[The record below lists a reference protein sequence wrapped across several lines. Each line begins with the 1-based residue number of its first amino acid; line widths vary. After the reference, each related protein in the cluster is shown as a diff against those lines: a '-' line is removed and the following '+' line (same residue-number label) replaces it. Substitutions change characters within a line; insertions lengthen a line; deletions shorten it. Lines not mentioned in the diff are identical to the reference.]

1 RTRRRRRR
9 QDPRRAPCRRRARP
23 GGRGPAPARSRER
36 SPDTPSPAP
45 PRSARA
51 VRGSRRASRATR
63 TRSRGRRRAPRPRGR
78 AGARAARSRSRRAAA
93 PSRASTSRG
102 RRPRRRTRAGR
113 RLRAPARGRTWS
125 CRPRRSAH
133 EDDPSHPCTVS
144 RRRENRGNPWVA
156 TRWDPYHRAHVGA
169 EATASTAW
177 QGTTKRRAVV
187 TGRTLPPGYRPD
199 GHLHLDDSISPVLV
213 TDVDVT
219 KYAENARGRIAV
231 ADDVAIDGRTARDL
245 AYLWRLETAA
255 LHDMRAM
262 LISWT
267 GSEPR
272 VTAFL
277 ATWAY
282 ERYWLARALRDLLDA
297 ADRPLQPP
305 GPRPLSARARDVYLD
320 RLLPLASPLLGQL
333 AGEALTAG

>member
-1 RTRRRRRR
+1 MT
-9 QDPRRAPCRRRARP
+9 
-23 GGRGPAPARSRER
+23 GP
-36 SPDTPSPAP
+36 
-45 PRSARA
+45 
-51 VRGSRRASRATR
+51 
-63 TRSRGRRRAPRPRGR
+63 
-78 AGARAARSRSRRAAA
+78 
-93 PSRASTSRG
+93 
-102 RRPRRRTRAGR
+102 
-113 RLRAPARGRTWS
+113 
-125 CRPRRSAH
+125 
-133 EDDPSHPCTVS
+133 
-144 RRRENRGNPWVA
+144 
-156 TRWDPYHRAHVGA
+156 
-169 EATASTAW
+169 
-177 QGTTKRRAVV
+177 
-187 TGRTLPPGYRPD
+187 TLPPGYRPD

-320 RLLPLASPLLGQL
+320 RLLPLTSPLLGQL
-333 AGEALTAG
+333 AGEALTAGHMARMAVLEGAQQVALETLRPRLAGEARDVVDEVARRRTDIVAFFRAETAARVARSTAERALAWAYLQPPWRPLRTVGMRDALEVQALGSIFDDPASLVALAASDTAVTATLPGRPTPSVTLVRRARRRRRPLPTRPGSTHGV